1 MGGLCQIPLLC
12 CMKHSRVLRGLC
24 LIFAFFIS
32 STLSAQENRLEI
44 ITSPEVKKMITLK
57 KEINEKVFNA
67 QYYAIQ
73 LYYGNNTA
81 AERILKEFKIT
92 FPDWETELSFE
103 TPNYKVRVG
112 RFKDLNIAN
121 QKLEEIREKYPSAFL
136 LEPNNL

>member
-1 MGGLCQIPLLC
+1 MNQYSILKTIVTG
-12 CMKHSRVLRGLC
+12 
-24 LIFAFFIS
+24 FFIVLS
-32 STLSAQENRLEI
+32 STTRGQEN
-44 ITSPEVKKMITLK
+44 
-57 KEINEKVFNA
+57 

-81 AERILKEFKIT
+81 ANRILTDFKFN
-92 FPDWETELSFE
+92 FPDWEAELSFE

-121 QKLEEIREKYPSAFL
+121 QKLEEIRKIYPSAFL

>member
-1 MGGLCQIPLLC
+1 
-12 CMKHSRVLRGLC
+12 MKHYNLLKTIIAG
-24 LIFAFFIS
+24 IFIAVS
-32 STLSAQENRLEI
+32 STISGQEKISKIETSAKVQTLIERKIEINRLMFE
-44 ITSPEVKKMITLK
+44 
-57 KEINEKVFNA
+57 N

-81 AERILKEFKIT
+81 ANRILAEFKMN
-92 FPDWETELSFE
+92 FPEWEAVLSFE

-121 QKLEEIREKYPSAFL
+121 QKLEEIRKVYPSAFL

>member
-1 MGGLCQIPLLC
+1 MNHYSILKTITTGVFI
-12 CMKHSRVLRGLC
+12 VL
-24 LIFAFFIS
+24 S
-32 STLSAQENRLEI
+32 STISAQEK
-44 ITSPEVKKMITLK
+44 TSKIETSHEVKTLIERK
-57 KEINEKVFNA
+57 IEINKTVFEN

-81 AERILKEFKIT
+81 ANRILEEFKVN
-92 FPDWETELSFE
+92 FPEWEAELSFE

-121 QKLEEIREKYPSAFL
+121 QKLEEIRRVYPSAFL

>member
-1 MGGLCQIPLLC
+1 MNHYSILKTITTGVFI
-12 CMKHSRVLRGLC
+12 VL
-24 LIFAFFIS
+24 S
-32 STLSAQENRLEI
+32 STISAQEKTSKIE
-44 ITSPEVKKMITLK
+44 TSPEVKTLIERK
-57 KEINEKVFNA
+57 IEINKTVFEN

-81 AERILKEFKIT
+81 ANRILEEFKVN
-92 FPDWETELSFE
+92 FPEWEAELSFE

-121 QKLEEIREKYPSAFL
+121 QKLEEIRRVYPSAFL

>member
-1 MGGLCQIPLLC
+1 
-12 CMKHSRVLRGLC
+12 MKYIRVLQVLSAI
-24 LIFAFFIS
+24 LLFFIS
-32 STLSAQENRLEI
+32 STLYGQQNESEVVL
-44 ITSPEVKKMITLK
+44 SPEVKKMIILK
-57 KEINEKVFNA
+57 KEINQKVFNS

-81 AERILKEFKIT
+81 AERILNEFKAAY
-92 FPDWETELSFE
+92 PEWETDLSFE

-121 QKLEEIREKYPSAFL
+121 KKLEEIRKNYPTAFL

>member
-1 MGGLCQIPLLC
+1 
-12 CMKHSRVLRGLC
+12 MKYIRVLQVLGAIL
-24 LIFAFFIS
+24 LFFIS
-32 STLSAQENRLEI
+32 STLYGQQNESEVVL
-44 ITSPEVKKMITLK
+44 SPEVKKMIILK
-57 KEINEKVFNA
+57 KEINQKVFNS

-81 AERILKEFKIT
+81 AERILNEFKADY
-92 FPDWETELSFE
+92 PEWETDLSFE

-121 QKLEEIREKYPSAFL
+121 KKLEEIRKNYPAAFL

>member
-1 MGGLCQIPLLC
+1 MNQYSILKTIITGVFI
-12 CMKHSRVLRGLC
+12 VL
-24 LIFAFFIS
+24 S
-32 STLSAQENRLEI
+32 STTRGQEKPSKIE
-44 ITSPEVKKMITLK
+44 TSPEIKALIERKI
-57 KEINEKVFNA
+57 EINKAVFEN

-81 AERILKEFKIT
+81 ANRILKDFKFN
-92 FPDWETELSFE
+92 FPDWEAELSFE

-121 QKLEEIREKYPSAFL
+121 QKLEEIRRVYPSAFL

>member
-1 MGGLCQIPLLC
+1 MKQCIRISVIYVFLTAGL
-12 CMKHSRVLRGLC
+12 G
-24 LIFAFFIS
+24 
-32 STLSAQENRLEI
+32 STVFAQEK
-44 ITSPEVKKMITLK
+44 TSSIETSEVVEMLIEQKKK
-57 KEINEKVFNA
+57 VNKKVFNA

-81 AERILKEFKIT
+81 AERILTAFREVY
-92 FPDWETELSFE
+92 PDWEAELSFE

-121 QKLEEIREKYPSAFL
+121 QKLEEIRKEYPSAFL